1 MIFILKNINN
11 IINID
16 NQNLL
21 HPFYIVYI
29 SMDGKIINNH
39 LEPKQILDIMKYLCR
54 SEIEPIKNVC
64 DVFNAETDNGRD
76 MKKYNSLLG
85 MAIESIINV
94 KSDNDTDEW
103 LQGHNVDFIK
113 GKVKG
118 LDDFELISF
127 IVID

>member
-1 MIFILKNINN
+1 
-11 IINID
+11 
-16 NQNLL
+16 
-21 HPFYIVYI
+21 
-29 SMDGKIINNH
+29 
-39 LEPKQILDIMKYLCR
+39 
-54 SEIEPIKNVC
+54 
-64 DVFNAETDNGRD
+64 

-113 GKVKG
+113 GKAKG
-118 LDDFELISF
+118 LDDFVLISF